1 MPGHPALAATH
12 FIKASPQLDRR
23 RSERVTTKLL
33 ATLSVRGR
41 LLRARHKAFIVNYS
55 MLGLRIRTGAGLSP
69 GQVVRIA
76 AETNPAQPVVCRVVW
91 VGKAGSSPHEGEAGL
106 AFIDFVS

>member
-1 MPGHPALAATH
+1 MPGYRGAAATH
-12 FIKASPQLDRR
+12 FIEASPQLDHR
-23 RSERVTTKLL
+23 RSERVTAKLR

-41 LLRARHKAFIVNYS
+41 LLWARHKAFIVNYS
-55 MLGLRIRTGAGLSP
+55 MLGLRVRTGAGLTS

-76 AETNPAQPVVCRVVW
+76 SETNPAQPVVCRVVW
-91 VGKAGSSPHEGEAGL
+91 VGKAGSSPQEGEAGL